1 MSATD
6 PNTDSRLL
14 EKIERR
20 AVRIWLRRRTAAG
33 AAALAAVAL
42 VAVPVMTLDGGERQ
56 TVEAA
61 DRGTGAA
68 DEEPTPSALE
78 PAPTT
83 TTSTTSSTAPP
94 RSEPPRSE
102 PPPEALTVDGASGQ
116 LTASATVDDSRARTG
131 QVLTFALEAHD
142 ENAAWVGFEVDFG
155 DGTGR
160 AMAVPDLSCPGDDAE
175 EPTSDGP
182 VDEAEEHEHTYGFP
196 GTYQVVVTA
205 HSGGCSGQG
214 AAVELRFDVEVE
226 GPDPVRRTA
235 SDGGLDVELL
245 VSTDEPAAD
254 ETVIFRVRATD
265 SDGLMTEFTWEPG
278 DGQPG
283 KERTSGTECESHDG
297 GSDRFT
303 DFTEHVRHAYA
314 QPGTYEAVVTI
325 TTSTCDDPPER
336 VEIRAPV
343 EVE

>member
-1 MSATD
+1 MPATD
-6 PNTDSRLL
+6 PNPDTPLL

-20 AVRIWLRRRTAAG
+20 AVRIWLRRRIAAG
-33 AAALAAVAL
+33 TAVLAAVAL
-42 VAVPVMTLDGGERQ
+42 VAVPVMTLDGGERR

-61 DRGTGAA
+61 DPAAGAD
-68 DEEPTPSALE
+68 DEEPTASSLE
-78 PAPTT
+78 PVPTT
-83 TTSTTSSTAPP
+83 TTSTTTSTAPP
-94 RSEPPRSE
+94 RSEPPPE
-102 PPPEALTVDGASGQ
+102 PLTVDGASGQ

-142 ENAAWVGFEVDFG
+142 ENAAWIGFEVDFG

-160 AMAVPDLSCPGDDAE
+160 SMAVPDLSCPGDDAE

-182 VDEAEEHEHTYGFP
+182 VDEAEEHEHMYGFP

-214 AAVELRFDVEVE
+214 EAVELRFEVEVE
-226 GPDPVRRTA
+226 GPEPLRRTA

-245 VSTDEPAAD
+245 LSTDEPAVD

-265 SDGLMTEFTWEPG
+265 SEGLMTEFTWAPG

-283 KERTSGTECESHDG
+283 KERTSSTHCEPREG
-297 GSDRFT
+297 EVDRFT
-303 DFTEHVRHAYA
+303 DFTEHMRHAYA
-314 QPGTYEAVVTI
+314 RPGTYEAVITF

-336 VEIRAPV
+336 VEIRAPIDV
-343 EVE
+343 E